1 MKRSRSAVRPG
12 GGEGQAIPDLT
23 ISPIVRSHRGHLG
36 LRRWAG
42 TGGAVVLAVAAVAAL
57 SSSAG
62 AASTPPNPGGSASG
76 SVASITGTSMEVQSA
91 SAGQTTVN
99 TTPSTTFSQTLTVTQ
114 SAIVVGGCL
123 TVTGTPAKS
132 SKTTITARSVS
143 ISQPSSSGTC
153 ASGAGSGFGRGGFPG
168 RGAQGG
174 GGFPGGGCWV
184 DSRAEAGANGR
195 GPFAGGTFAF
205 AKGKV
210 TAVTGSSVT
219 MSGTLRSGFGQA
231 PKSKNTKKPSTPK
244 TQQLT
249 VTLSKST
256 TLSETQSTSFSA
268 LAVGD
273 CVNAFGQ
280 AGRDPSGDRGDGQHR
295 RPVAAIP
302 VRPNFAREDSAAP
315 SPSEPGWRRHA
326 RRPVVIG
333 GIVAVVLVI
342 GGATAWATGS
352 SASSGYR
359 MTTVVHTTVATS
371 LDVVGTV
378 EPVNDA
384 SASFQVAGK
393 VATVSAAVGDAVT
406 AGQTLATL
414 DPTALSESVSSA
426 ESSLSSDQAKLTAD
440 ENGQTSS
447 SASTSSTPSS
457 STPSTSRSASTNA
470 ALTSYTVQSGSS
482 VSSGGIAQDQ
492 ATLVT
497 DQHQESMDQQQEAAD
512 LAQAQS
518 ICGTSGTPTTTHD
531 A

>member
-1 MKRSRSAVRPG
+1 MKRSRSVVRPG

-62 AASTPPNPGGSASG
+62 AASTPPDPGGSASG

-114 SAIVVGGCL
+114 SALVVGGCL

-153 ASGAGSGFGRGGFPG
+153 ASGAGGGFGRGGFPG

-174 GGFPGGGCWV
+174 GGFPGGG
-184 DSRAEAGANGR
+184 SRPPGGFAGRGPANGR

-205 AKGKV
+205 ANGKV

-280 AGRDPSGDRGDGQHR
+280 AGSTG
-295 RPVAAIP
+295 
-302 VRPNFAREDSAAP
+302 
-315 SPSEPGWRRHA
+315 
-326 RRPVVIG
+326 
-333 GIVAVVLVI
+333 AV
-342 GGATAWATGS
+342 TA
-352 SASSGYR
+352 
-359 MTTVVHTTVATS
+359 
-371 LDVVGTV
+371 
-378 EPVNDA
+378 
-384 SASFQVAGK
+384 
-393 VATVSAAVGDAVT
+393 ATVSIRSTG
-406 AGQTLATL
+406 GQTC
-414 DPTALSESVSSA
+414 
-426 ESSLSSDQAKLTAD
+426 
-440 ENGQTSS
+440 
-447 SASTSSTPSS
+447 STGFRP
-457 STPSTSRSASTNA
+457 
-470 ALTSYTVQSGSS
+470 
-482 VSSGGIAQDQ
+482 GGFGGA
-492 ATLVT
+492 
-497 DQHQESMDQQQEAAD
+497 
-512 LAQAQS
+512 
-518 ICGTSGTPTTTHD
+518 
-531 A
+531 